1 MTSTKVNGVV
11 RESDSDAAV
20 LGDEVAMLLRP
31 TFLKTPQVT
40 WFSRIEV

>member
-1 MTSTKVNGVV
+1 
-11 RESDSDAAV
+11 
-20 LGDEVAMLLRP
+20 MLVIHSVDLVEALPLFWDIPPSARILRP